1 MQQSS
6 HRLTPVESAQQGLP
20 VAEEAQRLGVSQAAI
35 RQRLRRGTLTSYRAD
50 GRVYVVIPDTA
61 ALTGSHLADST
72 PCDTADTPPDSPA
85 VSAYPA
91 AIATE
96 NTAEAVRTAVA
107 AVTAAYTT
115 TIEQLTGEVAFL
127 REELRAGQETRQRE
141 VSELHIL
148 LQRAQAQIPMP
159 TLAAQPQ
166 EHTADQPTPQASR
179 RRWWWPFGTLP

>member
-20 VAEEAQRLGVSQAAI
+20 VAEAAERLGVSQAAI

-50 GRVYVVIPDTA
+50 GRVYVVIPDTT
-61 ALTGSHLADST
+61 ALTSSHPADST
-72 PCDTADTPPDSPA
+72 SCDTADTPA
-85 VSAYPA
+85 VSADPA

-166 EHTADQPTPQASR
+166 EHTADQPTPQESR